1 MSETDAILAMLR
13 ERGAEAIDHPGGTL
27 YAHLIRVSER
37 LAGHGAD
44 LELQHAALAHA
55 AYGTDGFDLVLFDH
69 RDREPLRAVVGRDVE
84 ELIYRYDACD
94 RSASWAGLAETRQV
108 TSRFDG
114 QVETLA
120 GRVLQDFV
128 DLSVVNELDV
138 LEQSAELADKYGG
151 YFRRLFDDWRP
162 LASPPVSADAD
173 RVLSDL
179 AR

>member
-1 MSETDAILAMLR
+1 MSEKDAILAMLR

-37 LAGHGAD
+37 LAGHGATLD
-44 LELQHAALAHA
+44 LQHAGLAHA

-69 RDREPLRAVVGRDVE
+69 RDREPLRAVVGREVE

-94 RSASWAGLAETRQV
+94 RSVSWPRLAETSQV
-108 TSRFDG
+108 ASRFDG
-114 QVETLA
+114 EVVTLT
-120 GRVLQDFV
+120 GRAVRDFV
-128 DLSVVNELDV
+128 DLSMVNELDV
-138 LEQSAELADKYGG
+138 LEQSVEMADKYGG

-173 RVLSDL
+173 RVLSRL
-179 AR
+179 V